1 MSNYDSKSNP
11 YLKLGFWEFLALS
24 TVMILFFPWSV
35 FICLA
40 LYGVEETKLI
50 ILALIEDF
58 IKEALEAQDGN
69 TITITPG
76 LDEINVAIFEHNSRT
91 SKQCIN
97 RDISTGSVETNSSE
111 HED

>member
-58 IKEALEAQDGN
+58 IKTLLMVIAFVV
-69 TITITPG
+69 TIVITVIVLVVMWFKSP
-76 LDEINVAIFEHNSRT
+76 DETV
-91 SKQCIN
+91 
-97 RDISTGSVETNSSE
+97 DTNSNFGSE
-111 HED
+111 ITMYQ

>member
-58 IKEALEAQDGN
+58 IKTLLMVIAFVV
-69 TITITPG
+69 TIIITVIVLVVMWFKSPDKTIDT
-76 LDEINVAIFEHNSRT
+76 NNSF
-91 SKQCIN
+91 
-97 RDISTGSVETNSSE
+97 GSQITMYR
-111 HED
+111 

>member
-40 LYGVEETKLI
+40 LYGVKETKLI
-50 ILALIEDF
+50 LLALIEDF
-58 IKEALEAQDGN
+58 IKTLLMVIAFVV
-69 TITITPG
+69 TIVITVIVLIVMWFKSPDETI
-76 LDEINVAIFEHNSRT
+76 D
-91 SKQCIN
+91 
-97 RDISTGSVETNSSE
+97 TNNNFSSQITMYR
-111 HED
+111 

>member
-58 IKEALEAQDGN
+58 IKTLLMVIAFVV
-69 TITITPG
+69 TIVITVIVLVVMWFKSP
-76 LDEINVAIFEHNSRT
+76 DEII
-91 SKQCIN
+91 
-97 RDISTGSVETNSSE
+97 DTNNNFSSQITMYR
-111 HED
+111 

>member
-1 MSNYDSKSNP
+1 MSSYDNKSNP

-58 IKEALEAQDGN
+58 LKTLLMVIAVVV
-69 TITITPG
+69 TIVITVIVLVVMWFKSPDETIDTY
-76 LDEINVAIFEHNSRT
+76 NS
-91 SKQCIN
+91 
-97 RDISTGSVETNSSE
+97 NSSE
-111 HED
+111 ITVHQ